1 LLEAAT
7 ALGKGRGALIEL
19 NGRVLGHRDT
29 RIAQIVVT
37 EVRDQLA
44 YARIAERLGALDKNQ
59 RIRAREE

>member
-1 LLEAAT
+1 
-7 ALGKGRGALIEL
+7 
-19 NGRVLGHRDT
+19 VLGHRDT

-37 EVRDQLA
+37 EVQEQLA